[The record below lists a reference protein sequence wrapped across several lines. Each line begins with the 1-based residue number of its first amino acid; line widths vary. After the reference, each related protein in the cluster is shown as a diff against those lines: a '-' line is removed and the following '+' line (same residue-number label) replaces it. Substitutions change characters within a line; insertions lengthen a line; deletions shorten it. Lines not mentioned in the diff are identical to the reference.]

1 MAQPAAGR
9 LQNNKESIIMADHNK
24 IEQNEITSSD
34 NQKDTR
40 KPGEGEELSQSEQD
54 KVSGGLLPAV

>member
-1 MAQPAAGR
+1 
-9 LQNNKESIIMADHNK
+9 MADHNK